1 MKREPAILELLADV
15 LLGDEI
21 PDMLYEAVSEILSFA
36 FMLKNDIET
45 EDD

>member
-1 MKREPAILELLADV
+1 LKRKPAILELLTDV
-15 LLGDEI
+15 PLGDEI

-36 FMLKNDIET
+36 FMLKNDIKT